1 MNELEKRKI
10 AQRLCARIE
19 SGLHFVESEY
29 LDRHKSPDLAWIRN
43 IYILLSFYTELLL
56 KMIVVLTKDFADA
69 DELDRLLR
77 KSGHNL
83 EILGKEIGNYELS
96 KIGIKSIT
104 LKNTNYV
111 FETSGDTFSVEDF
124 TDIRYDFI
132 DGRVRTIYGDEHE
145 MFAMQIVCMRKIVEN
160 FKPQIW

>member
-10 AQRLCARIE
+10 AQRLCTRIE
-19 SGLHFVESEY
+19 MGLHFVEFEY
-29 LDRHKSPDLAWIRN
+29 LNRHERPDAAWIRN

-56 KMIVVLTKDFADA
+56 KMIIVLTKDFSNV
-69 DELDRLLR
+69 DELDRSLR

-83 EILGKEIGNYELS
+83 VILGREIGSHELS
-96 KIGIKSIT
+96 RLGIKSIT

-111 FETSGDTFSVEDF
+111 FEMNEGTFSVEDF

-132 DGRVRTIYGDEHE
+132 DGRVRTIYGDEHN
-145 MFAMQIVCMRKIVEN
+145 MFVIQIAYMRNIIAN
-160 FKPQIW
+160 FKPKIW